1 MGWYPRGESVPVIS
15 VANPKG
21 GAGKSTT
28 ALVLGTTLAT
38 HGATVTIIDG
48 DPNRP
53 IMAWSQGGS
62 RNPIKVLGDVTET
75 QIVSVIDA
83 ERSARQFVIVDLEG
97 TASRMVSRA
106 MMRSDLVLIP
116 MQASAVD
123 AAQAA
128 RAVGLVREEEQV
140 VRRSISYKVLF
151 TRTSPAITTR
161 AEKSIVAEMK
171 RNGIAVLTTHLN
183 ERAAFKALFEF
194 KRTLTE
200 LEPAA
205 VNGLPA
211 AIENANKLVGE
222 VVQVVRGIMSEVAA

>member
-1 MGWYPRGESVPVIS
+1 VPVIS

-38 HGATVTIIDG
+38 YGATVSLIDC

-53 IMAWSQGGS
+53 ILAWSKGGS
-62 RNPIKVLGDVTET
+62 KSPIKVLGDVAET
-75 QIVSVIDA
+75 QIVNVIDA
-83 ERSARQFVIVDLEG
+83 ERTSRQFVIVDLEG

-106 MMRSDLVLIP
+106 MTRSDLVVIP

-140 VRRSISYKVLF
+140 MRREIPFRVLL
-151 TRTSPAITTR
+151 TRTSPQIPTKNEKLIIDELR
-161 AEKSIVAEMK
+161 AAGVPMLK
-171 RNGIAVLTTHLN
+171 NHLN
-183 ERAAFKALFEF
+183 QRTAFQSMFTYKQSLD
-194 KRTLTE
+194 E
-200 LEPAA
+200 LDPSL
-205 VNGLPA
+205 VNGLDQARANAYRLSEEVIELVRDPKRRA
-211 AIENANKLVGE
+211 AA
-222 VVQVVRGIMSEVAA
+222 